1 MRSVCGMSSYNFSD
15 ACRLSF
21 TVLSDNFAGGDG
33 ETAEVISHTLHH
45 ATVLRIGM
53 RNSLSV
59 A

>member
-1 MRSVCGMSSYNFSD
+1 MSSYNFSD